1 MLTEEFFLGLPLKD
15 IQTER
20 HLYNCM
26 ALTAN
31 SYNFTWSR
39 WNLLSGYDKLIM
51 QFREKLPGSG
61 DISHQVMLITPEN
74 TSVLECSSLGMF
86 MFLIDCGVPSRLHN
100 NMMDQFDG
108 LKLSKSRS

>member
-1 MLTEEFFLGLPLKD
+1 MVGSPVYFMIFILSIFSGLPLKD

-31 SYNFTWSR
+31 ALNYSWSR

-51 QFREKLPGSG
+51 QYREKVIYHFVRKPN
-61 DISHQVMLITPEN
+61 E
-74 TSVLECSSLGMF
+74 
-86 MFLIDCGVPSRLHN
+86 
-100 NMMDQFDG
+100 
-108 LKLSKSRS
+108 KK

>member
-1 MLTEEFFLGLPLKD
+1 MLKTKTRWAAILCYRRKSLEMVGSPVYFMIFILSIFSGLPLKD

-31 SYNFTWSR
+31 ALNYSWSR

-51 QFREKLPGSG
+51 QYREKVHHS
-61 DISHQVMLITPEN
+61 EN
-74 TSVLECSSLGMF
+74 
-86 MFLIDCGVPSRLHN
+86 R
-100 NMMDQFDG
+100 
-108 LKLSKSRS
+108 